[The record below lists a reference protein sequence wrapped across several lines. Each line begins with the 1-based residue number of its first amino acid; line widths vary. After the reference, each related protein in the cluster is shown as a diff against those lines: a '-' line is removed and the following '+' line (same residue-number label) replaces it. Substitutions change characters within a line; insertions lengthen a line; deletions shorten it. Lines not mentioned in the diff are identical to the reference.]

1 MHTCIFG
8 GDIVRDEDG
17 AVVPMVGAGY
27 ARRSPSPLP
36 TERALSSSEAN
47 LAVGRICPQQY
58 GAAAKA
64 SEAGPRAVLRW
75 LPRL

>member
-8 GDIVRDEDG
+8 GGIVRDEDG

-36 TERALSSSEAN
+36 TERALSSFGGEFGGWPN
-47 LAVGRICPQQY
+47 LPAAVWCRSQGFR
-58 GAAAKA
+58 G
-64 SEAGPRAVLRW
+64 
-75 LPRL
+75 